1 MSSIK
6 KGGLNH
12 MGKQEKVE
20 FYKEQIEIENKIVE
34 KAEKAVQGIEN
45 ILIQELILGIA
56 LDSKKHAGMLNA
68 LVSMHTKPTPSVAE
82 EFGEDL
88 KKAIAE
94 HIELEQ
100 QAIDNYQEKLNA
112 TDNESEKLIIRA
124 ILNDEKKHHKLL
136 QTIQKMIIEKLS
148 LSENELW
155 EMVEESFFDFG
166 E

>member
-1 MSSIK
+1 MS
-6 KGGLNH
+6 
-12 MGKQEKVE
+12 KQERVE
-20 FYKEQIEIENKIVE
+20 FYKEQINLENTIVE
-34 KAEKAVQGIEN
+34 KAEKAVQGMDN
-45 ILIQELILGIA
+45 ILIRELILGIA

-68 LVSMHTKPTPSVAE
+68 LVSMYTKPTPSVAE

-100 QAIDNYQEKLNA
+100 QAIDSYQEKLNTA
-112 TDNESEKLIIRA
+112 DNESEKLIIKA

-136 QTIQKMIIEKLS
+136 QTIQKMIIEKLT

-155 EMVEESFFDFG
+155 EMVEESLFDFG

>member
-1 MSSIK
+1 MS
-6 KGGLNH
+6 
-12 MGKQEKVE
+12 KQEKVE
-20 FYKEQIEIENKIVE
+20 FYKEQINIENTIVE
-34 KAEKAVQGIEN
+34 KAEKAVQGMEN
-45 ILIQELILGIA
+45 ILIRELILGIA

-68 LVSMHTKPTPSVAE
+68 LVSIYTKPTPSVAE

-100 QAIDNYQEKLNA
+100 QAIDAYQEQLDN
-112 TDNESEKLIIRA
+112 TDNESEKLIIKA
-124 ILNDEKKHHKLL
+124 ILNDEKKHHTLL
-136 QTIQKMIIEKLS
+136 QTIQKMIVEKLT

>member
-1 MSSIK
+1 MSIQERIK
-6 KGGLNH
+6 
-12 MGKQEKVE
+12 
-20 FYKEQIEIENKIVE
+20 FYKEQVELENTIVE
-34 KAEKAVQGIEN
+34 KAEKAVKGLEN
-45 ILIQELILGIA
+45 VLIRELILGIA

-68 LVSMHTKPTPSVAE
+68 LVSIHTRPTPSVAE

-94 HIELEQ
+94 HIELEA
-100 QAIDNYQEKLNA
+100 QAVETYQEKLKT
-112 TDNESEKLIIRA
+112 TDNENEKLIIKA

-136 QTIQKMIIEKLS
+136 LTIQKMIVDKLT